1 MVGQLRPGAVI
12 RLRER
17 LWRVDR
23 VEETEF
29 AATPLDGRD
38 TYPRRFLRSLEA
50 EDAAPGELPP
60 PDPSCPGDPA
70 EQDLLLRAYR
80 LSLIHGSAPFLG
92 LQRSRMIPEP
102 YQLVPL
108 LMTLGRDRVRLLIGD
123 DVGIGKTIEA
133 GLILTELI
141 ARGLVTRAL
150 IVVPASLREQ
160 WQEALQHFFHIEAV
174 IVAGHLRPA
183 LERGLLPGQSP
194 WEAFPFVVVSID
206 YAKKHPGEILAARW
220 DAAIVD
226 ECHMAARPH
235 QTAGRGEEMQRYEF
249 LTRLARRVDHLILL
263 SATPHNGYTDSFAS
277 LVEALNPA
285 AVSDGGVVRDV
296 ARHHI
301 VQRRRKDIEAWYG
314 DRRLFPER
322 DPWEP
327 VIPVSPAERTL
338 FERLRAYTDR
348 LEARGPQAI
357 HFWVAAHFQKRAL
370 SSPAA
375 LRASLRNRRETI
387 LKAIAKRLEPGS
399 EPSVAEAGAEVTDV
413 PTGDDRTDEERSRR
427 LDVAVAA
434 ADELD
439 ELEELERLAR
449 ALGPGRDSK
458 LRHLCREVLP
468 RRLAAHPANRRV
480 LVFTKYRDTLDYVAG
495 HLDRERTKPGPVQ
508 GVEVF
513 RIHGG
518 LTQAERRQ
526 VFRAFER
533 TDRAVCVATDAISE
547 GLDLQRA
554 CAEIVHYELPWNPN
568 RLEQRNGR
576 VDRYG
581 QPEPTVG
588 ITTLVLDDPLDVAML
603 EVIER
608 KARKIREEF
617 GFCPVYLSSGRD
629 LRELMRRY
637 GSRQLTLFGHGPPE
651 EDAPDPFDRDRI
663 ERIRDES
670 FYGQQDLRLPEVEE
684 ALRRTHETV
693 GSPAEVEGFVR
704 SALARFGGALE
715 PAGDGTFVARMGDR
729 RLADLDPSGRG
740 LPVTFSPELGR
751 DDPDLAVLDLAHPL
765 VRRLIDLV
773 REEAAGTA
781 RGRFAARATL
791 RASEVTAVVHA
802 LARYVAASD
811 PPLVLEELVPLA
823 FPVWRD
829 GASPHDPLELLRA
842 PAAPLRHPPSE
853 ISEAGRDALANPA
866 LPSLVQAAVDA
877 RREELEE
884 RQRAVAAAGK
894 ERTAGVDVLELASTD
909 LLALTLVYPA
919 HGG

>member
-1 MVGQLRPGAVI
+1 MTAQLRPGAVI

-23 VEETEF
+23 VGETEF

-38 TYPRRFLRSLEA
+38 TYPRRFLRSLE
-50 EDAAPGELPP
+50 EPDVRPGALPP
-60 PDPSCPGDPA
+60 PDPGSPGDPA

-92 LQRSRMIPEP
+92 LQRSRAIPEP

-108 LMTLGRDRVRLLIGD
+108 LMALGRDRVRLLIGD

-133 GLILTELI
+133 GLILAELV
-141 ARGLVTRAL
+141 ARGVVDRAL

-160 WQEALQHFFHIEAV
+160 WQEALQHFFHIDAV
-174 IVAGHLRPA
+174 IVAGYLRPA
-183 LERGLLPGQSP
+183 LERRLLPGQSP

-226 ECHMAARPH
+226 ECHIAARPH
-235 QTAGRGEEMQRYEF
+235 QAAGRGEEMQRYEF
-249 LTRLARRVDHLILL
+249 LARLARRVDHLILL

-277 LVEALNPA
+277 LVAALNPA
-285 AVSDGGVVRDV
+285 AVSDGRVVRDV
-296 ARHHI
+296 ARRHI
-301 VQRRRKDIEAWYG
+301 VQRRRKDIEEWYG
-314 DRRLFPER
+314 DRRLFPKR

-327 VIPVSPAERTL
+327 VIPISPAERDL
-338 FERLRAYTDR
+338 FVRLRAYTDR
-348 LEARGPQAI
+348 IEARGPQAI
-357 HFWVAAHFQKRAL
+357 HFWVAAHLQKRAL

-375 LRASLRNRRETI
+375 LRASLANRRDTI
-387 LKAIAKRLEPGS
+387 LQAIAKRLQP
-399 EPSVAEAGAEVTDV
+399 PPDPTAAEAGAVVTDV
-413 PTGDDRTDEERSRR
+413 PAGDDRTDEERSRR
-427 LDVAVAA
+427 LDAA
-434 ADELD
+434 AVRPEELD

-458 LRHLCREVLP
+458 LRYLCREVLP
-468 RRLAAHPANRRV
+468 RRLSAHPRSRRV
-480 LVFTKYRDTLDYVAG
+480 LVFTKYKDTLDYLSAQ
-495 HLDRERTKPGPVQ
+495 LARERTKAGALQ
-508 GVEVF
+508 GIEVF
-513 RIHGG
+513 EIHGD
-518 LTQAERRQ
+518 LPQAERRR

-533 TDRAVCVATDAISE
+533 TDRAVCLATDAISE

-576 VDRYG
+576 IDRYG

-608 KARKIREEF
+608 KARAIRDEF

-629 LRELMRRY
+629 LRDLMRRY
-637 GSRQLTLFGHGPPE
+637 GSRQLALFGDPAADDE
-651 EDAPDPFDRDRI
+651 ELPDPFDRARI
-663 ERIRDES
+663 ERIQEES
-670 FYGQQDLRLPEVEE
+670 FYGQQELRLPEVEE

-693 GSPAEVEGFVR
+693 GSPEEIEGFVR

-715 PAGDGTFVARMGDR
+715 PTGDGSFLARLEER
-729 RLADLDPSGRG
+729 RLAELDPEGQG
-740 LPVTFSPELGR
+740 LAVTFSPELGR
-751 DDPDLAVLDLAHPL
+751 DDPELEVLDLAHPL

-773 REEAAGTA
+773 REDAAGTQ
-781 RGRFAARATL
+781 RGRFAARATPA
-791 RASEVTAVVHA
+791 ASEVTAVVHV

-811 PPLVLEELVPLA
+811 P
-823 FPVWRD
+823 
-829 GASPHDPLELLRA
+829 
-842 PAAPLRHPPSE
+842 
-853 ISEAGRDALANPA
+853 
-866 LPSLVQAAVDA
+866 
-877 RREELEE
+877 
-884 RQRAVAAAGK
+884 
-894 ERTAGVDVLELASTD
+894 
-909 LLALTLVYPA
+909 
-919 HGG
+919 